1 MILIDYSDNLSGKID
16 LKRTDQYVALSNLR
30 IYYTSKNQKKL
41 KYVGQQGRKILYLN
55 PKILYLKT
63 FNSEF

>member
-30 IYYTSKNQKKL
+30 IYYTSKNQK
-41 KYVGQQGRKILYLN
+41 
-55 PKILYLKT
+55 
-63 FNSEF
+63 S